1 MKVRWSLLLLSL
13 ATHCHAADWPEW
25 RGPHSNSVAPE
36 DAYPLEWSEDQ
47 NIRWKI
53 PLPDRGNSSPIV
65 SQGKVIITQ
74 AIDETKRRSIMAFDR
89 RRGTLLWQHA
99 IEFDQDESTHAQNPY
114 CAASPVSDGM
124 HVIATFGSAG
134 VVACDMQG
142 NLLWHRDLGPQQHV
156 WGNASSPV
164 IQGDDVYIYHG
175 PGPDAALYALDL
187 KTGKTSWVFHEPVA
201 DQKGRTDGFR
211 GNEKGITGSFSTPL
225 PLKVGDRQEVVMSF
239 PNRLIAFDLIHGKQL
254 WWADGL
260 NPLVYTSPIQEGDL
274 IVAMGGYKGSSIAVK
289 TGGLG
294 DISQSH
300 QVWQSI
306 GDGNNVGSGVMAE
319 DHLYMI
325 NTSGIAIC
333 RERNTGKVMWEER
346 VRGKG
351 PKSSSWSSMIRC
363 GDRLFCMNQSSE
375 MVILQASPQ
384 FQLIRINSL
393 DNAMCNA
400 THAMSDGEIFVRTWK
415 HLWCISQKKDVAYHK
430 TSR

>member
-1 MKVRWSLLLLSL
+1 
-13 ATHCHAADWPEW
+13 
-25 RGPHSNSVAPE
+25 
-36 DAYPLEWSEDQ
+36 
-47 NIRWKI
+47 
-53 PLPDRGNSSPIV
+53 
-65 SQGKVIITQ
+65 
-74 AIDETKRRSIMAFDR
+74 
-89 RRGTLLWQHA
+89 
-99 IEFDQDESTHAQNPY
+99 
-114 CAASPVSDGM
+114 
-124 HVIATFGSAG
+124 
-134 VVACDMQG
+134 
-142 NLLWHRDLGPQQHV
+142 
-156 WGNASSPV
+156 
-164 IQGDDVYIYHG
+164 
-175 PGPDAALYALDL
+175 
-187 KTGKTSWVFHEPVA
+187 
-201 DQKGRTDGFR
+201 
-211 GNEKGITGSFSTPL
+211 
-225 PLKVGDRQEVVMSF
+225 
-239 PNRLIAFDLIHGKQL
+239 
-254 WWADGL
+254 L

-351 PKSSSWSSMIRC
+351 PKSSSWSNMIRC

-415 HLWCISQKKDVAYHK
+415 HLWCISQTKDVAYHK